1 MAELRDITYIN
12 RNFSDLRST
21 LVDYTKTYF
30 PNTFN
35 DFTPSST
42 GMLFIEMASYVGDV
56 LSFYLD
62 NQIQETFIQYARQKE
77 NLFNLAYMLG
87 YKPKVTNASSVDI
100 DFYQIVPSISQGS
113 SQIPDFNY
121 CLQINENTSV
131 STVGASS
138 VSFLI
143 QDRVDFSYSNSFDP
157 TDVSVYTVSG
167 DQPTSFLL
175 KKTRKAIS
183 AEINTTTF
191 SFTTPQRFSTIEIE
205 SPNIIGIL
213 DITDSD
219 GNKWYEVPNLS
230 QDLVYDTIRNTN
242 VNDPNYYNDK
252 DVPYLLQVKEIQR
265 RFVTRFTNETTLQIQ
280 FGSGTTRNVDEEI
293 IPNPN
298 NVGIGLP
305 FEKDKLTTAF
315 SPLNFIFT
323 DSYGIAPSNTTLTVR
338 YLVGGGLNS
347 NVPANTITSIDTQN
361 VSFVNSNI
369 ANSTEAQTIFNSLAA
384 TNPIAASG
392 GKDGDS
398 VEELRINS
406 LGTFQNQ
413 LRAVTKED
421 YLVRALSMP
430 PELGA
435 ISKAY
440 ASPETI
446 QETEIGD
453 NPNIMN
459 LYVLGYDIN
468 KKLSL
473 ASTALKNNLKTYLS
487 QYRMINDSI
496 KIKDAYII
504 NIGVNFDIIT
514 YPNYNNNEV
523 ILKCIEALSEYFNI
537 DKWQI
542 NEPIILKDL
551 YILLDKVD
559 GVQTVKNIEI
569 INKTNSVLGY
579 SNVGYDI
586 KAATLDNI
594 VYPSI
599 DPMIFELKYPQN
611 DIQGRI
617 SSF

>member
-1 MAELRDITYIN
+1 MAEIRDITYLN
-12 RNFSDLRST
+12 RDFSNLKST
-21 LVDYTKTYF
+21 LIDYTRTYF

-77 NLFNLAYMLG
+77 NLFSLAYMLG

-100 DFYQIVPSISQGS
+100 DLYQIVPSISQGA
-113 SQIPDFNY
+113 SQIPDFKY
-121 CLQINENTSV
+121 CLQINENASV
-131 STVGASS
+131 STTGASS
-138 VSFLI
+138 VSFI
-143 QDRVDFSYSNSFDP
+143 IKDRVDFSYSNSFDP
-157 TDVSVYTVSG
+157 TEVSVYTISG

-191 SFTTPQRFSTIEIE
+191 TFNSPQRFSTIEID

-213 DITDSD
+213 DIIDSD
-219 GNKWYEVPNLS
+219 GNKWYEVSNLS
-230 QDLVYDTIRNTN
+230 QDLVYDTIKNVNT
-242 VNDPNYYNDK
+242 NDPNYYNNK
-252 DVPYLLQVKEIQR
+252 DVSYLLQVKEVQR
-265 RFVTRFTNETTLQIQ
+265 RFVTRFINDTTLQIQ

-323 DSYGIAPSNTTLTVR
+323 DSYGVAPSNTTLTVR
-338 YLVGGGLNS
+338 YMTGGGLNS
-347 NVPANTITSIDTQN
+347 NVPSNTITYIDPQN
-361 VSFVNSNI
+361 VSFINSTLN
-369 ANSTEAQTIFNSLAA
+369 NTTEAQTIFNSLAV

-392 GKDGDS
+392 GKDGDT

-413 LRAVTKED
+413 LRAVTQDD
-421 YLVRALSMP
+421 YLIRALSMP

-435 ISKAY
+435 ISKAFVT
-440 ASPETI
+440 PELVS
-446 QETEIGD
+446 ETEIGG
-453 NPNIMN
+453 NTNIMN

-473 ASTALKNNLKTYLS
+473 SSNALKNNLKTYLS
-487 QYRMINDSI
+487 QYRMINDSV
-496 KIKDAYII
+496 KIKDAYIV
-504 NIGVNFDIIT
+504 NIGINFDIIT

-523 ILKCIEALSEYFNI
+523 ILRCIEALSNYFNI

-542 NEPIILKDL
+542 NEPIILKDI
-551 YILLDKVD
+551 YILLDKVE
-559 GVQTVKNIEI
+559 GVQTIKNIEI
-569 INKTNSVLGY
+569 TNKNDSSLGY
-579 SNVGYDI
+579 SNIGYDI
-586 KAATLDNI
+586 NAAMMNNV

-599 DPMIFELKYPQN
+599 DPMIFELKYPQT

-617 SSF
+617 SSL